1 MHGGTNSSYEMIKI
15 NGKYVKTFAGTLMKS
30 FLVDKNYLD
39 TLSNIER
46 RKYLQKVRLVKLL
59 HAEGGKSNADICRL
73 LNISSPTSII
83 LLNELLCEGLIEK
96 KGKGRSIGGRKPELY
111 SLQDNSFFV
120 LSIGMERFKTEIALL
135 DNNNNNITGIHSF
148 PMRMAKDKSSIS
160 QLHENA
166 EQVIRSSG
174 IDTKKLVGVGISMP
188 GLVDTN
194 AGKNYTYFFSGNDS
208 KTLQETLQELFQ
220 KPVYIQNDV
229 KTHALAEFRFGLAAG
244 RKNVLV
250 LLMDWGL
257 GLGIIMDGKLQNGAS
272 GFTGEIGH
280 IPFVQNGELCHCG
293 KLGCLETVASGIAL
307 ARMAKQGIQSG
318 ETSLLN
324 ALSEEEIEQIEP
336 HIVIDAANKGDQYAI
351 NILSEIG
358 HNLGKGISTLI
369 QLFNPELII
378 LGGKIAEAKQHITIP
393 IKHSV
398 NTFCSTRIREN
409 TQIVLSNLGNVGG
422 LQVSASIVMEN
433 TLEKQIKLASYRSA
447 ISVSLSKAS

>member
-1 MHGGTNSSYEMIKI
+1 
-15 NGKYVKTFAGTLMKS
+15 MKS

-39 TLSNIER
+39 TFSNIER
-46 RKYLQKVRLVKLL
+46 KKYLQKVRLVKLL
-59 HAEGGKSNADICRL
+59 HADGGKSNADICRL

-120 LSIGMERFKTEIALL
+120 LSIGMERFKTEIAIL

-148 PMRMAKDKSSIS
+148 PLKMTKEKGSIS
-160 QLHENA
+160 QLHKSA
-166 EQVIRSSG
+166 EEVIRSSG
-174 IDTKKLVGVGISMP
+174 IDIKKLVGVGISMP
-188 GLVDTN
+188 GLVDNN

-208 KTLQETLQELFQ
+208 ETLQHSLEELFQ

-229 KTHALAEFRFGLAAG
+229 KTNALAEFRFGLATG

-257 GLGIIMDGKLQNGAS
+257 GLGIIMDGKLQTGIS
-272 GFTGEIGH
+272 GFAGEIGH
-280 IPFVQNGELCHCG
+280 IPFVHEGELCHCG
-293 KLGCLETVASGIAL
+293 KRGCLETVASGIAL

-318 ETSLLN
+318 ESSLLA
-324 ALSEEEIEQIEP
+324 ALPGVEIEQIEP
-336 HIVIDAANKGDQYAI
+336 HSVIDAANNGDQYAI
-351 NILSEIG
+351 TILSEVG

-378 LGGKIAEAKQHITIP
+378 LGGKIAEAKQYITIP
-393 IKHSV
+393 IKHAV

-422 LQVSASIVMEN
+422 LQVSASIVLEK
-433 TLEKQIKLASYRSA
+433 TFEKQIELASYRSTIA
-447 ISVSLSKAS
+447 TSLSKAS